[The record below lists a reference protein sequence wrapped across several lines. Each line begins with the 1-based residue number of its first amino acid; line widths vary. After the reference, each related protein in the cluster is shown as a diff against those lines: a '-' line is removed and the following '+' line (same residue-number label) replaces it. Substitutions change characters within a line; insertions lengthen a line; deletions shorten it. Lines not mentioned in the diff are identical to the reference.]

1 MRPGQSGSD
10 LHPFPAMSPSRL
22 FCIAVI
28 TGAAT
33 LAWFVLGATL
43 YERSRASASR
53 MGGEVRQV
61 WGPGLAQPHLMLLA
75 DSSSGSGDPEFMLPA
90 SSKVDARLTY
100 APKKRGL
107 LWHRTY
113 DVEFSA
119 RYEIAN
125 TAASARNVRV
135 QMHLPTKNTSYD
147 DFAFQLGD
155 DPSTEIAP
163 HNGMV
168 ETVKLIPAGTTL
180 PLTVRYHA
188 RGLDRWSYTFPQGSR
203 VKNFSLTMETNFDD
217 VSFPVGAT
225 SPTNLEARMKEEGMD
240 LVWNYTDTIDAR
252 DIAVDMP
259 RLLNAGPV
267 IARITFF
274 APVSLV
280 LFFGVLVVTSMMRG
294 INLHPMTYAFLAAG
308 FFTFHLLLAY
318 LGDQM
323 PLHAAFLIASVI
335 SLVMVSGY
343 LHAVAG
349 KAISTVAVAA
359 QLAYMVLFSY
369 SFFFDGL
376 TGLTL
381 TITAVATL
389 ALLMIAT
396 AKLNWEQVFR
406 QGREALLESKRKGS
420 PLPAPVTT

>member
-1 MRPGQSGSD
+1 MT
-10 LHPFPAMSPSRL
+10 PSRL
-22 FCIAVI
+22 FSIAVI
-28 TGAAT
+28 TGTAT
-33 LAWFVLGATL
+33 LAWLVLGTTL
-43 YERSRASASR
+43 DQRSSASAAR

-61 WGPGLAQPHLMLLA
+61 WGPGLAQPHLTLLA
-75 DSSSGSGDPEFMLPA
+75 DSASGSGDPEVMLPT

-100 APKKRGL
+100 VPKKRGL

-119 RYEIAN
+119 RYEITN

-135 QMHLPTKNTSYD
+135 QMSLPAKDTSYD
-147 DFAFQLGD
+147 NFAFQLGEEQ
-155 DPSTEIAP
+155 STDIAP
-163 HNGMV
+163 HHGMV
-168 ETVKLIPAGTTL
+168 ETVKLIPAGATV
-180 PLTVRYHA
+180 PLTVRYNA
-188 RGLDRWSYTFPQGSR
+188 RGLARWSYTFPQGSR
-203 VKNFSLTMETNFDD
+203 VKNFSLTMATNFDD

-225 SPTNLEARMKEEGMD
+225 SPTKLEPVAKGEGMD
-240 LVWNYTDTIDAR
+240 LVWTYTDTIDAR

-259 RLLNAGPV
+259 NLLNAGPV

-280 LFFGVLVVTSMMRG
+280 LFFGVLVVTSMLRG
-294 INLHPMTYAFLAAG
+294 VQLHPMTYAFLAAG

-323 PLHAAFLIASVI
+323 PLYAAFLIASVI

-349 KAISTVAVAA
+349 KTISMIAVPA

-369 SFFFDGL
+369 SFFFDGM

-396 AKLNWEQVFR
+396 AKVNWEEVFR
-406 QGREALLESKRKGS
+406 HGREVLLERKSKSG
-420 PLPAPVTT
+420 PMPAAAST

>member
-1 MRPGQSGSD
+1 MT
-10 LHPFPAMSPSRL
+10 PARL
-22 FCIAVI
+22 FSIAVI

-43 YERSRASASR
+43 HQRSRASASR

-61 WGPGLAQPHLMLLA
+61 WGPGLAQPHLTLLA
-75 DSSSGSGDPEFMLPA
+75 DSVSGSGDPEVMLPV

-119 RYEIAN
+119 RYEITN

-135 QMHLPTKNTSYD
+135 QMSLPAKDTSYD
-147 DFAFQLGD
+147 NFAFQLGED
-155 DPSTEIAP
+155 ESTEIVP

-168 ETVKLIPAGTTL
+168 ETVKLIPAGATL

-188 RGLDRWSYTFPQGSR
+188 RGLDRWSYTFPEGSR
-203 VKNFSLTMETNFDD
+203 VKNFILTMETNFDD

-225 SPTNLEARMKEEGMD
+225 SPTNLEARVQGEGMD

-267 IARITFF
+267 IARIALF
-274 APVSLV
+274 APVSLA

-308 FFTFHLLLAY
+308 YFTFHLLLAY

-323 PLHAAFLIASVI
+323 PLYAAFLIASVV

-349 KAISTVAVAA
+349 KSISTVAVLA

-369 SFFFDGL
+369 SFFFDGM

-389 ALLMIAT
+389 ALLMITT
-396 AKLNWEQVFR
+396 AKVNWEDVFR
-406 QGREALLESKRKGS
+406 QGREALLGRKQKS
-420 PLPAPVTT
+420 QPPAVPAAT

>member
-1 MRPGQSGSD
+1 MTS
-10 LHPFPAMSPSRL
+10 SRL
-22 FCIAVI
+22 FSILAI

-33 LAWFVLGATL
+33 FAWFVLGATL
-43 YERSRASASR
+43 HQRARASASR
-53 MGGEVRQV
+53 MGSEVRQV
-61 WGPGLAQPHLMLLA
+61 WGPGLAQPHLVLLG
-75 DSSSGSGDPEFMLPA
+75 DSVSGSGQAEVMLPA
-90 SSKVDARLTY
+90 SSKVDARLKY
-100 APKKRGL
+100 EPKKRGL

-119 RYEIAN
+119 RYEITN

-135 QMHLPTKNTSYD
+135 QLSLPTKDTSYD
-147 DFAFQLGD
+147 NFAFQLGEGKTTD
-155 DPSTEIAP
+155 VAP

-168 ETVKLIPAGTTL
+168 ETVTLIPAGTTV
-180 PLTVRYHA
+180 PLTVRYNA
-188 RGLDRWSYTFPQGSR
+188 RGLDRWSYTFPQGTR
-203 VKNFSLTMETNFDD
+203 VKNFSLTMVTDFAD
-217 VSFPVGAT
+217 VSYPVGAT
-225 SPTNLEARMKEEGMD
+225 SPSKEEPVTKGEGMD
-240 LVWNYTDTIDAR
+240 LAWNYTDTIDAR

-259 RLLNAGPV
+259 KLLNAGPV

-280 LFFGVLVVTSMMRG
+280 LFFGVLVVTSMLRG

-323 PLHAAFLIASVI
+323 PLHVAFVIAALI

-349 KAISTVAVAA
+349 KSISIIAVTA
-359 QLAYMVLFSY
+359 QFAYMVLFSY
-369 SFFFDGL
+369 SFFFDGF

-396 AKLNWEQVFR
+396 AKVNWEEVFR
-406 QGREALLESKRKGS
+406 YGRETLLGGSKPKNG
-420 PLPAPVTT
+420 PMPAPVST

>member
-1 MRPGQSGSD
+1 MT
-10 LHPFPAMSPSRL
+10 PSRL
-22 FCIAVI
+22 FSIAVI

-33 LAWFVLGATL
+33 LAWLVLGTTL
-43 YERSRASASR
+43 EQRSSASASR

-61 WGPGLAQPHLMLLA
+61 WGPGLAQPHLTLLA
-75 DSSSGSGDPEFMLPA
+75 DSSSGSGDPEVMLPT
-90 SSKVDARLTY
+90 STKVDARLTY

-119 RYEIAN
+119 RYEITN

-135 QMHLPTKNTSYD
+135 QMSLPTKNTSYD
-147 DFAFQLGD
+147 DFAFQLGEGAATD
-155 DPSTEIAP
+155 IAP

-168 ETVKLIPAGTTL
+168 ETVKLIPAGATV

-203 VKNFSLTMETNFDD
+203 VKNFSLTMVTNFDD

-225 SPTNLEARMKEEGMD
+225 SPTNLEPVSKGEGMD

-252 DIAVDMP
+252 DVAVDMP

-274 APVSLV
+274 APVSLA
-280 LFFGVLVVTSMMRG
+280 LFFGVLVVTSMLRG

-323 PLHAAFLIASVI
+323 PLYVAFLIASVI

-349 KAISTVAVAA
+349 KSISMVAAPA

-369 SFFFDGL
+369 SFFFDGM

-396 AKLNWEQVFR
+396 AKMNWEDVFR
-406 QGREALLESKRKGS
+406 QGREALLVRKGKS
-420 PLPAPVTT
+420 EAFPTPATT